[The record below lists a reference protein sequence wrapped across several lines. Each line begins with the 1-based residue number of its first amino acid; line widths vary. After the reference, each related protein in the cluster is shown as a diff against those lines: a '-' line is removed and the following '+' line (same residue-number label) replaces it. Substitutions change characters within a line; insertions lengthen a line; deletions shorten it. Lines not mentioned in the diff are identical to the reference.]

1 MRAEVLMCLCLF
13 LSLDGSLLF
22 RSRLHLSPSTRG
34 LRELTVVVGE
44 GVEGRRCREVVAGVK
59 ESLVLASRALH
70 TALRG
75 KVLLETVT
83 VQVPSSWG
91 QEDCGQ
97 QLQTS
102 SHVGVRQALK
112 GMATRKIM
120 KFN

>member
-1 MRAEVLMCLCLF
+1 MLVTICLF

-83 VQVPSSWG
+83 LQVPPSWG
-91 QEDCGQ
+91 EEDCGQ
-97 QLQTS
+97 QLQES
-102 SHVGVRQALK
+102 SHVGVSKRNFQK
-112 GMATRKIM
+112 PT
-120 KFN
+120 N

>member
-1 MRAEVLMCLCLF
+1 MLVTICLF

-83 VQVPSSWG
+83 LQVPSSWG
-91 QEDCGQ
+91 KEDCGQ
-97 QLQTS
+97 QLQES
-102 SHVGVRQALK
+102 SHVGVREALLGK
-112 GMATRKIM
+112 YYHTVM
-120 KFN
+120 